1 MSTFFLQSALLIAVA
16 YFLGAIV
23 GCWLR
28 KLFKQSA
35 SLLHTEPVAAGVAGA
50 GAIAASQYSGAQ
62 EEASIEINR
71 PESVPVPEQGPEPV
85 RKVYIEEIP
94 ENLSVEQPF
103 VPELEPETVTFVEAK
118 TQPLPEPEPVPEP
131 VSLPKPVF
139 SPTAAVILE
148 AEPEPEPEI
157 EIVEPEVRE
166 PVVIKEEIVPEV
178 APVVEPEVGAAPVE
192 EIIDD
197 LTRIKGVGLPVA
209 LELKK
214 NGIRRFEQVAR
225 WTDAEAAQIGKK
237 LGFSGRIERE
247 NWMEQ
252 ARILLAGDELEF
264 TTHQL
269 ERAERAAHSHS
280 DKTSENNDVAHAK
293 TSGSASDRS
302 GTSLND
308 LKLIIGI
315 DTNMAEKLGEMGI
328 HRLEQIANW
337 TPGEIEA
344 LERQLG
350 ARDRITRE
358 RWVQQARQ
366 LIG

>member
-103 VPELEPETVTFVEAK
+103 
-118 TQPLPEPEPVPEP
+118 VPEP